1 MSVADLV
8 TKADL
13 PAVVRDLRAKLKL
26 VARAR
31 RAARSHH
38 PEKLRLVICDP
49 VRLVL
54 TFRRT

>member
-26 VARAR
+26 VARA
-31 RAARSHH
+31 AARLAVTIL
-38 PEKLRLVICDP
+38 KNYGW
-49 VRLVL
+49 
-54 TFRRT
+54 